1 MSQARRSSRRVP
13 KPDPRSNHSLRETLD
28 ELLRQ
33 VRTLVLSARTMTDED
48 LEYAQTRLQWLVDEV
63 WQLAIEPPH
72 EDS

>member
-13 KPDPRSNHSLRETLD
+13 KPDPRSNHGLRETLD

-63 WQLAIEPPH
+63 WQLAIEPPQ

>member
-1 MSQARRSSRRVP
+1 MSQSRRSSRRVP
-13 KPDPRSNHSLRETLD
+13 KPDPRTHHGLRETLD

-33 VRTLVLSARTMTDED
+33 VRTVVLSARTMNDHD

-63 WQLAIEPPH
+63 WRLAIEQRQ